1 LQPSTSIMS
10 GRRRVGG
17 SDVAKYG
24 WGGGVPERIGNRKRR
39 SDDSESDDVGEIS
52 NNGSNKG
59 YYTASGLAGKN
70 SRTFMHNSE
79 SSAGVG
85 IIERVVL
92 ENFMCHNTLTWEPN
106 HRVNFVTGQNGSG
119 KSSVLQGLVL
129 GLLGESKH
137 IKRFSKVSEFIKK
150 DASRAVI
157 QVTLRNTGEDSYKE
171 ELYGKSVTFQRTI
184 NESGTSAYLLK
195 DENMRDVVRKS
206 KEAKDECK
214 RILDKFQIQVDSP
227 IVILQ
232 QDEAKEMLKIE
243 SPDKLYRFFEKATLI
258 KQCFDQYSAA
268 QVEYNKAYDTLKDK
282 ARALKDLNIEYR
294 RAQAKYDEI
303 QRSEQMDKEL
313 MQTKGQYAWARVHAA
328 RENNEGIGVSIEK
341 VTKKIEQPKAKLMSL
356 HEKLAEFKMQKTE
369 LEVSIEDETSKF
381 STQEQEL
388 LGLKE
393 EVDRLKQ
400 DMKQLSLNLKEE
412 TQRKNSISQEMRVL
426 REQLEELTKK
436 DGDAR
441 GDQQKR
447 EHQRKIMLLKLEKD
461 KKDVEEQILQE
472 GQTREL
478 VDSKIKEDIEK
489 EQMIRQ
495 ELTSKG
501 ERKILLQREL
511 EELEGAQGSEQ
522 HLAVFGAKIP
532 QIELAI
538 KRNASR
544 FQQVPIGPV
553 GAHVKLRGEAASN
566 PDLARLVETEL
577 SRAQITSY
585 LCNSDEDRRQLSR
598 LLDDVYGTDRHKPR
612 IFTSKFI
619 HRPHNVTRPAVS
631 HKDTSL
637 LMDLLHIENPVVFNH
652 LVDQKSIESVLVCRS
667 QDTAKALMTRREN
680 VPANVHYAVTH
691 DFYRFYPPREYT
703 SYRSYYM
710 EALQGSGMLR
720 STMSNL
726 VAERSQEMRGLEQ
739 HLKELQQEMVEV
751 GRSKKSYEA
760 EKKRA
765 MSEIQKLRSKVAN
778 INSQVSQVKAEED
791 NAEDNAEHLSTKLV
805 SRQADL
811 TEAEEKIQET
821 LNEREMLTDLLNEK
835 EDLFK
840 RNKKELNELKSA
852 TNPLLKE
859 QREIETQITNKT
871 KEILN
876 QEKLVKKLNS
886 ELDSFKSE
894 LKKNR
899 EEERQFEAAAK
910 KITGKEIIPDKTVK
924 QLNAK
929 IVQLQKRIKNK
940 HANLDLEAF
949 IEEFGNLKERYVGMK
964 KHIEKLENLLET
976 IEKMNSE
983 RLDNFICIRNIITN
997 NVRRRFNLMIKEFSK
1012 QIGSEVFLR
1021 IDNTNKELTFSFKNT
1036 TGSRSSS
1043 DVSVLSGG
1051 EKSFT
1056 QMCLICALWDM
1067 MRPPFRCL
1075 DEWDVFLDAVNRKA
1089 ISEELLNFSLRNQ
1102 DRQFIFISPQG
1113 ACDLS
1118 KVNHGSVS
1126 ITEIKKS

>member
-1 LQPSTSIMS
+1 MS
-10 GRRRVGG
+10 GRRRIGG
-17 SDVAKYG
+17 VEIAKFG
-24 WGGGVPERIGNRKRR
+24 WGGGQPERIGTRKRKNDDSD
-39 SDDSESDDVGEIS
+39 SDDEPVS
-52 NNGSNKG
+52 NSSKG
-59 YYTASGLAGKN
+59 YYTSSGLANKV
-70 SRTFMHNSE
+70 SRTFSHQSE

-85 IIERVVL
+85 IIEKVVL
-92 ENFMCHNTLTWEPN
+92 ENFMCHSNLTWEPN
-106 HRVNFVTGQNGSG
+106 HRVNFVTGMNGSG

-150 DASRAVI
+150 DATRAII
-157 QVTLRNTGEDSYKE
+157 QVTLRNTGEDSYKS

-195 DENMRDVVRKS
+195 DENMRDVIRKS

-268 QVEYNKAYDTLKDK
+268 QVEYNKAYDTLKEK
-282 ARALKDLNIEYR
+282 ARALKDLNVEYR
-294 RAQAKYDEI
+294 KAQTKYDEI

-313 MQTKGQYAWARVHAA
+313 MQTKGEYAWARVHAA
-328 RENNEGIGVSIEK
+328 RDNNESLGVSMEK
-341 VTKKIEQPKAKLMSL
+341 VSKRIEQPKAKLMSL
-356 HEKLAEFKMQKTE
+356 HEKLAELKMNKSE
-369 LEVSIEDETSKF
+369 LEVAIEDETSKF
-381 STQEQEL
+381 SSQEQEL
-388 LGLKE
+388 LGLKDE
-393 EVDRLKQ
+393 LDRLKQ

-412 TQRKNSISQEMRVL
+412 TQHKNSVNQEIRL
-426 REQLEELTKK
+426 LTEQLEELNKN
-436 DGDAR
+436 DGDGR
-441 GDQQKR
+441 EDQQRK
-447 EHQRKIMLLKLEKD
+447 EQQRKLILLKLERD
-461 KKDVEEQILQE
+461 KKELEDQIMQE

-478 VDSKIKEDIEK
+478 VDSKMKQDSEK
-489 EQMIRQ
+489 EQLIKQ
-495 ELTSKG
+495 ELVSKR
-501 ERKILLQREL
+501 ERQTLLQKEL
-511 EELEGAQGSEQ
+511 KELEGAQGSEQ

-532 QIELAI
+532 LVELAI
-538 KRNASR
+538 KRNAAR
-544 FQQVPIGPV
+544 FQHVPIGPV
-553 GAHVKLRGEAASN
+553 GSHVKLRGDAASN

-619 HRPHNVTRPAVS
+619 YRPHNVVRPVVS

-637 LMDLLHIENPVVFNH
+637 LLDLLHIENPVVFNH

-680 VPANVHYAVTH
+680 VPANVNYAVTH
-691 DFYRFYPPREYT
+691 DFYRFYPPRDHT

-726 VAERSQEMRGLEQ
+726 VAERSQEMRGLED
-739 HLKELQQEMVEV
+739 HLKELQQELVEV
-751 GRSKKSYEA
+751 ERSKKSYDA

-778 INSQVSQVKAEED
+778 INSQVSEVKAEED
-791 NAEDNAEHLSTKLV
+791 NAVDNAEHISSRLE
-805 SRQADL
+805 SRQKELA
-811 TEAEEKIQET
+811 EAEEKIQDT
-821 LNEREMLTDLLNEK
+821 LNEREMLTDLLSEK

-852 TNPLLKE
+852 TNPLLKQ

-886 ELDSFKSE
+886 ELEGFKSE
-894 LKKNR
+894 LKKNK

-910 KITGKEIIPDKTVK
+910 KITGKEITPEKTVK

-929 IVQLQKRIKNK
+929 IVQLQKKIKNK

-949 IEEFGNLKERYVGMK
+949 IEEFGTLKERYVGMK

-1021 IDNTNKELTFSFKNT
+1021 IDNTNKELTFSFKNAS
-1036 TGSRSSS
+1036 GSRSSN

-1113 ACDLS
+1113 ACDVS
-1118 KVNHGSVS
+1118 RVDYAAVS